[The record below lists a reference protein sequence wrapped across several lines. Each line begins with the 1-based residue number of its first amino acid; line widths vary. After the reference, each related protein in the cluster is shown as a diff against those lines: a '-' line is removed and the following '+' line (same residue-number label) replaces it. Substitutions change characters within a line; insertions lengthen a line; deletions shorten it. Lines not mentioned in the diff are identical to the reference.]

1 VVEGHPPELGGP
13 RRRIGRR
20 RRKGRGGALR
30 LVPFVDPDQ
39 ASSVTMLAATLKAAD
54 ARADVD
60 VVAIVDVAYQP
71 PASSPLRL
79 PRALARWGALRA
91 LNLNTA
97 AEPSVPVQVWTCDS
111 LARRRTIPLLA
122 PRERGVND
130 PEFVES
136 LRALEPDAALSLMV
150 GQIFARPLLEAC
162 RMPINFHDG
171 LLPQYQG
178 VAATAWSIQER
189 ATRSGFTFHV
199 MTEEV
204 DRGPVLLQGAVDL
217 GPAAA
222 LWPTERRKTRLAS
235 SRLGALLDLLAI
247 GTGTPQVPAGPESRF
262 TRADLR
268 AIRTVEEPGALTA
281 EELSRRLRA
290 FEMLELTLAGE
301 RANVTALEQ
310 IGPRLRDGRLAFTSA
325 DGVRLEA
332 SRIGHLPPLV
342 RRLRASL
349 RRG

>member
-1 VVEGHPPELGGP
+1 
-13 RRRIGRR
+13 
-20 RRKGRGGALR
+20 
-30 LVPFVDPDQ
+30 
-39 ASSVTMLAATLKAAD
+39 MLAATLKAAD

-71 PASSPLRL
+71 PSSSPLRL

-91 LNLNTA
+91 FNLNTA
-97 AEPSVPVQVWTCDS
+97 AEPSVPVQLWTCDS
-111 LARRRTIPLLA
+111 LAGRRAIPLLA
-122 PRERGVND
+122 PRQRGVND

-136 LRALEPDAALSLMV
+136 LRGLEPDAAFSLMV
-150 GQIFARPLLEAC
+150 GQIFGTRLLEAC
-162 RMPINFHDG
+162 RTPINFHDG

-178 VAATAWSIQER
+178 VAATAWSIYER
-189 ATRSGFTFHV
+189 ATRSGFSFHL

-235 SRLGALLDLLAI
+235 SQLGAVLDLLAA
-247 GTGTPQVPAGPESRF
+247 GTGTPRVPAGPESRF

-268 AIRTVEEPGALTA
+268 AIRTVEEPDALTA

-290 FEMLELTLAGE
+290 FEVLEVTLSGE

-310 IGPRLRDGRLAFTSA
+310 TGQQLRDGRLAFTSA
-325 DGVRLEA
+325 DGVGLEA
-332 SRIGHLPPLV
+332 SRIGHLPPAV

-349 RRG
+349 RLG